1 VKVSFEIKASTIH
14 HIIVF
19 ILKGLLTFGLLFLF
33 AMLLGIGWQV
43 VMETRDAVYSHV
55 GSATSL
61 EMREYGIG
69 FSYIAISLFPTY
81 LMFKLWDKK
90 VEP

>member
-1 VKVSFEIKASTIH
+1 MKVSFEIKASTIH
-14 HIIVF
+14 RIIVF

-43 VMETRDAVYSHV
+43 VTETRDAVYSHL

-61 EMREYGIG
+61 EMREYGMG
-69 FSYIAISLFPTY
+69 FSYIAIGLLPIY
-81 LMFKLWDKK
+81 LMFKLWEKEAK
-90 VEP
+90 A